1 MQTKISGAVDDL
13 NVVENKAAIESGKEV
28 RGKTTV
34 AVVKRQNEMH
44 LFGCK
49 PTLGVLS
56 ETFMIRDL
64 IDCTVSRLDRP
75 TLSVE
80 LPKVFNSLLGTDAS
94 FELNSANTIMPLRL
108 TFRHNIS
115 TLRFAL
121 ILVNTKIEKK
131 GCVKT
136 LSYPKAAEIGEQA
149 EHLMS
154 DVFDCTDVVK
164 IVDGTKSE
172 IISAINTL

>member
-1 MQTKISGAVDDL
+1 MIKD
-13 NVVENKAAIESGKEV
+13 VV
-28 RGKTTV
+28 
-34 AVVKRQNEMH
+34 
-44 LFGCK
+44 
-49 PTLGVLS
+49 
-56 ETFMIRDL
+56 
-64 IDCTVSRLDRP
+64 DCTVSRLDRP

-80 LPKVFNSLLGTDAS
+80 FPKVFNSLLGTDAS
-94 FELNSANTIMPLRL
+94 FELSSSNTIMPLRL
-108 TFRHNIS
+108 IFRHNIA

-131 GCVKT
+131 GCDET
-136 LSYPKAAEIGEQA
+136 LSYPKAAETGEQA

-154 DVFDCTDVVK
+154 EVFDCTDVVK